1 MSSQKNKGMPLNTF
15 TRTSYSLP
23 DSVWWGQT
31 QLHAMHSWAARRAHR
46 LVVCQKKILTPVQC
60 TWPEGVPTRKKSS
73 SRKDSIDGRPST
85 ADSSGLSE
93 TSTPPTRDSTPAKA
107 RVSSDYNQPPM
118 SRRHRHVHISL
129 YVLFTYLCFSDLF
142 VPVPQVKYE
151 EDPHLR
157 LGPEPDAARRQL
169 WVWNFFL
176 ISFCRN
182 KYTQS
187 STRLPRASKSEFQC
201 FINDIRDAAIPS
213 SPIRLCLRYSSHS
226 CTFSSSLTTHST
238 SSLSAPC

>member
-15 TRTSYSLP
+15 TRTCYSLP

-129 YVLFTYLCFSDLF
+129 YVLFTNKKTCVSVTYLFQYL
-142 VPVPQVKYE
+142 K
-151 EDPHLR
+151 
-157 LGPEPDAARRQL
+157 
-169 WVWNFFL
+169 WNTRKTL
-176 ISFCRN
+176 ISGSG
-182 KYTQS
+182 QS
-187 STRLPRASKSEFQC
+187 PML
-201 FINDIRDAAIPS
+201 RDV
-213 SPIRLCLRYSSHS
+213 S
-226 CTFSSSLTTHST
+226 CESGISF
-238 SSLSAPC
+238 